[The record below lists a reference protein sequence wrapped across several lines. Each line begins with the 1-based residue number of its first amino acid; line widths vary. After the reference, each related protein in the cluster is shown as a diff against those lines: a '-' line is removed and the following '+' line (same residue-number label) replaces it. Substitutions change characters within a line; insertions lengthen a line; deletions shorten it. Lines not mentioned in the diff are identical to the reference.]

1 MSKKQSTILSNFDIL
16 DLCKHLNIPI
26 VDVLSKDQLPSHKI
40 KGLFVINLGDFA
52 TGGTHWT
59 CFTTIPK
66 NVFYFDSYGAPPP
79 IEVDK
84 YIKRTTGKKKYFV
97 NKIQLQA
104 VSATYCGWFVV
115 AVLYL
120 MQHLPGSV
128 AKRFDK
134 ITDWLNS
141 DDLHDNYDKLLS
153 FFQKVLP

>member
-1 MSKKQSTILSNFDIL
+1 MPKKQSTILSNFDIL
-16 DLCKHLNIPI
+16 DLCKHLNIPL
-26 VDVLSKDQLPSHKI
+26 VDVLNKNILPSHKI
-40 KGLFVINLGDFA
+40 KGLWVINLDDAPGI
-52 TGGTHWT
+52 GTHWT
-59 CFTTIPK
+59 CFSTIPK

-97 NKIQLQA
+97 NRIQLQA
-104 VSATYCGWFVV
+104 ISATYCGWFAV

-120 MQHLPGSV
+120 MQHLQGSV

-141 DDLHDNYDKLLS
+141 ENLHDNYDKLLS

>member
-59 CFTTIPK
+59 CFSTIPK

-84 YIKRTTGKKKYFV
+84 YIKRTTGKKNILSIKFKCKQLLPLIVGGSLSLYF
-97 NKIQLQA
+97 
-104 VSATYCGWFVV
+104 T
-115 AVLYL
+115 
-120 MQHLPGSV
+120 
-128 AKRFDK
+128 
-134 ITDWLNS
+134 
-141 DDLHDNYDKLLS
+141 
-153 FFQKVLP
+153 